1 MQGTD
6 VNAAKTAI
14 SDGGTATLI
23 PDFLPRIFTGFDNAL
38 AGQHPSVMIVAVS
51 GGSDSLAL
59 LLLTRLYLQEK
70 LSECRLIAVTVD
82 HRLRA
87 ESADEAAGVAEFCK
101 NIGIA
106 HQILCWTGDK
116 PVSGLASAARSA
128 RYDLLVQVAYQHKAD
143 IILTGHT
150 ADDQVE
156 TYLMRREREGLAAGL
171 AGAERGLAAMAVQT
185 LLQTN
190 VLLYRPLLDIW
201 RDELRDF
208 LSAQNIRWV
217 DDPSN
222 ENPAYERP
230 RVRQVAK
237 LLDKP
242 ALLQAADAAAVQRR
256 ADNHRVA
263 DLLKQEDSQ
272 IRLLTGDS
280 LFLPAGWGASD
291 RDITPLTLG
300 YLLAAIGGQAF
311 LPALRDCADL
321 TSWLDEPSILA
332 GQRKTLHRCVIE
344 KSRHGTIIRRERRNL
359 PVIPLQREEEA
370 LWDGRYHI
378 RNEGAEPLVIA
389 ALSEKQL
396 SAYLQQHEIGTGEG
410 KQGYFD
416 RNSLLAAPAV
426 FCDGVLTGFPALS
439 GPVPQSSGVRI
450 KRYLACFD
458 RVLSGHDFEVAQ
470 VVKGLLTMPFN
481 HNYR

>member
-14 SDGGTATLI
+14 SDGGTAMLM

-59 LLLTRLYLQEK
+59 LLQTRLYLQEK
-70 LSECRLIAVTVD
+70 LPECRLIAVTVD

-106 HQILCWTGDK
+106 HQILCWTGEK
-116 PVSGLASAARSA
+116 PASGLASAARSA
-128 RYDLLVQVAYQHKAD
+128 RYDLLVQAARHHQAD

-156 TYLMRREREGLAAGL
+156 TYLMRREREGLTAGL

-185 LLQTN
+185 LLQTK
-190 VLLYRPLLDIW
+190 VLLCRPLLDIW
-201 RDELRDF
+201 RGELRGF
-208 LSAQNIRWV
+208 LSAHNIRWV

-237 LLDKP
+237 MLDKP
-242 ALLQAADAAAVQRR
+242 ALLQAVDAAAVQRR

-263 DLLKQEDSQ
+263 DLLKQENSQ
-272 IRLLTGDS
+272 IRLLAGDS

-291 RDITPLTLG
+291 RDIIPLTLG

-311 LPALRDCADL
+311 LPALRDCAEL
-321 TSWLDEPSILA
+321 TNWLDKPSIPA

-378 RNEGAEPLVIA
+378 RNEGTEPLVIA

-396 SAYLQQHEIGTGEG
+396 SAYLQQHKIGTGEG

-426 FCDGVLTGFPALS
+426 FCDGVVTCFPALS
-439 GPVPQSSGVRI
+439 GLVPQSSEVRI
-450 KRYLACFD
+450 KCTLACFD

>member
-14 SDGGTATLI
+14 SDGGTAALM
-23 PDFLPRIFTGFDNAL
+23 PDFLQRIFAGFENAL
-38 AGQHPSVMIVAVS
+38 AEQHPPAMIVAVS

-70 LSECRLIAVTVD
+70 LPECRLIAVTVD

-87 ESADEAAGVAEFCK
+87 ESAEEAAGVAEFCK
-101 NIGIA
+101 DIGIP
-106 HQILCWTGDK
+106 HQILCWAGDK
-116 PVSGLASAARSA
+116 PASGLASAARSA
-128 RYDLLVQVAYQHKAD
+128 RYDLLVQAAYQHKAA

-156 TYLMRREREGLAAGL
+156 TYLMRREREGVTTGVAGE
-171 AGAERGLAAMAVQT
+171 ERGLAAMAVQT
-185 LLQTN
+185 LLQKS
-190 VLLYRPLLDIW
+190 VLLCRPLLDIW
-201 RDELRDF
+201 RDELRAF
-208 LSAQNIRWV
+208 LFSQNIRWV

-230 RVRQVAK
+230 RVRQAAK
-237 LLDKP
+237 MLDKP
-242 ALLQAADAAAVQRR
+242 ALLQAADAAAMQRR

-263 DLLKQEDSQ
+263 ALLKHQDSQ
-272 IRLLTGDS
+272 IRRLAGDS
-280 LFLPAGWGASD
+280 LFLPAGWGTAD
-291 RDITPLTLG
+291 RDIIPLTLS
-300 YLLAAIGGQAF
+300 YLLAVTGGQVF
-311 LPALRDCADL
+311 LPVLRDCADL
-321 TSWLDEPSILA
+321 TNWLDESSMPA
-332 GQRKTLHRCVIE
+332 RQRKTLHRCVIE
-344 KSRHGTIIRRERRNL
+344 KFRQGTIIRRERRNL
-359 PVIPLQREEEA
+359 PVITLQREEEA
-370 LWDGRYHI
+370 LWDGRYQI
-378 RNEGAEPLVIA
+378 CNKGAEPFVIA

-396 SAYLQQHEIGTGEG
+396 SAYLRQHGMAAEGG
-410 KQGYFD
+410 KQGHFD

-481 HNYR
+481 HKYR